1 MVENDNMK
9 AESLDDNELEDINAG
24 LRRRPDDRK
33 TRITCN
39 TCLKTI
45 SVPKSMASVYMLT
58 RKCSCGGTWT
68 PYME

>member
-1 MVENDNMK
+1 MGENDNIK
-9 AESLDDNELEDINAG
+9 AESLNDNELEDINAG
-24 LRRRPDDRK
+24 LRGRPDDRN

-45 SVPKSMASVYMLT
+45 LVPKSMASVYMLT
-58 RKCSCGGTWT
+58 MKCSCGGTWT